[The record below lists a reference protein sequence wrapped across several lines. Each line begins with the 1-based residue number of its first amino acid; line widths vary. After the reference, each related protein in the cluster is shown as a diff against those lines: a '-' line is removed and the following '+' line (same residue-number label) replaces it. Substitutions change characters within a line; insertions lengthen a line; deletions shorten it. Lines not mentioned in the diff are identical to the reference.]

1 MSALVLSRRTP
12 LYHVSM
18 FFFFSSRRRH
28 TRCSR
33 DWSSDVCS
41 SDLVD
46 KRVYGKLP
54 VTQLQHFPKPLRSAD
69 YQGKT
74 WICLHLRLF
83 ERLPIPLDTRQEWKD
98 TSFLPWSCR

>member
-1 MSALVLSRRTP
+1 MRELDNGGLFQLRPWRLTLNGESEKSL
-12 LYHVSM
+12 
-18 FFFFSSRRRH
+18 
-28 TRCSR
+28 R
-33 DWSSDVCS
+33 DTETCIVA
-41 SDLVD
+41 

>member
-1 MSALVLSRRTP
+1 MRELDGGLFQLQPWRLTLNGESEKSL
-12 LYHVSM
+12 
-18 FFFFSSRRRH
+18 
-28 TRCSR
+28 R
-33 DWSSDVCS
+33 DTETCI
-41 SDLVD
+41 VD

-98 TSFLPWSCR
+98 TSFLP

>member
-1 MSALVLSRRTP
+1 MRELDNGGLFQLQPWRLTLNGESEKSL
-12 LYHVSM
+12 
-18 FFFFSSRRRH
+18 
-28 TRCSR
+28 R
-33 DWSSDVCS
+33 DTETCI
-41 SDLVD
+41 VD

-74 WICLHLRLF
+74 WLCLHLRLF

>member
-1 MSALVLSRRTP
+1 MRELDGGLFQLQPWRLTLNGESEKSL
-12 LYHVSM
+12 
-18 FFFFSSRRRH
+18 
-28 TRCSR
+28 R
-33 DWSSDVCS
+33 DTETCI
-41 SDLVD
+41 VD

-83 ERLPIPLDTRQEWKD
+83 ERLLIPLDTRQEWKD

>member
-1 MSALVLSRRTP
+1 MRELDNGGLFQLQPWRLTLNGESEKSL
-12 LYHVSM
+12 
-18 FFFFSSRRRH
+18 
-28 TRCSR
+28 R
-33 DWSSDVCS
+33 DTETCI
-41 SDLVD
+41 VD

-98 TSFLPWSCR
+98 TSFLLWSCR

>member
-1 MSALVLSRRTP
+1 MRELDGGLFQLQPWRLTLNGESEKSL
-12 LYHVSM
+12 
-18 FFFFSSRRRH
+18 
-28 TRCSR
+28 R
-33 DWSSDVCS
+33 DTETCI
-41 SDLVD
+41 VD

>member
-1 MSALVLSRRTP
+1 MRELDNGGLFQLQPWRLTLNGESEKSL
-12 LYHVSM
+12 
-18 FFFFSSRRRH
+18 
-28 TRCSR
+28 R
-33 DWSSDVCS
+33 DTETCI
-41 SDLVD
+41 VD
-46 KRVYGKLP
+46 KRVFRKLP

>member
-1 MSALVLSRRTP
+1 MRELDNGGLFQLQPWRLTLNGESEKSL
-12 LYHVSM
+12 
-18 FFFFSSRRRH
+18 
-28 TRCSR
+28 R
-33 DWSSDVCS
+33 DTETCI
-41 SDLVD
+41 VD

>member
-1 MSALVLSRRTP
+1 MRELDNGGLFQLQPWRLTLNGESEKSL
-12 LYHVSM
+12 
-18 FFFFSSRRRH
+18 
-28 TRCSR
+28 R
-33 DWSSDVCS
+33 DTETCI
-41 SDLVD
+41 VD

-54 VTQLQHFPKPLRSAD
+54 VTQLQRFPKPLRSAD

>member
-1 MSALVLSRRTP
+1 MRELDGGLFQLQPWRLTLNGESEKSL
-12 LYHVSM
+12 
-18 FFFFSSRRRH
+18 
-28 TRCSR
+28 R
-33 DWSSDVCS
+33 DTETCI
-41 SDLVD
+41 VD

-74 WICLHLRLF
+74 WTCLHLRLF